1 MSGNNRLAELF
12 RERAVKFG
20 QFTLASG
27 KTSSFYIDSKQVLFC
42 GEALALIADGFLDH
56 IVKWNVTAVGGLEVG
71 AIPLAAA
78 VVLRGHQRG
87 IQLEGFFVRKAVK
100 EHGSLQRLEGRLAPG
115 SRVAIVEDVITT
127 GGSSEQAIEV
137 LQAQGH
143 TVCGLVCLVD
153 RGQGGRER
161 FSSRFPFE
169 PLLVTEDLGL
179 PKA

>member
-42 GEALALIADGFLDH
+42 GEALALIADGFIDH
-56 IVKWNVTAVGGLEVG
+56 IVNWNVTAVGGLEVG

-143 TVCGLVCLVD
+143 TVGGLVCLVD

>member
-1 MSGNNRLAELF
+1 L
-12 RERAVKFG
+12 
-20 QFTLASG
+20 
-27 KTSSFYIDSKQVLFC
+27 
-42 GEALALIADGFLDH
+42 
-56 IVKWNVTAVGGLEVG
+56 
-71 AIPLAAA
+71 
-78 VVLRGHQRG
+78 LRGHQRG

-143 TVCGLVCLVD
+143 TVGGLGCLVD

>member
-1 MSGNNRLAELF
+1 MTGKDRLAELF
-12 RERAVKFG
+12 RQRAVKFG

-42 GEALALIADGFLDH
+42 GEALGLIADGFLDQ
-56 IVKWNVTAVGGLEVG
+56 IAKWNVTAVGGLEVG

-87 IQLEGFFVRKAVK
+87 MQLEGFFVRKAAK
-100 EHGSLQRLEGRLAPG
+100 EHGSQQRLEGRLAPG
-115 SRVAIVEDVITT
+115 SRVAIVEDVVTT

-143 TVCGLVCLVD
+143 TVGGLVCLVD
-153 RGQGGRER
+153 RGQGARER
-161 FSSRFPFE
+161 FSVRFPFE
-169 PLLVTEDLGL
+169 SLLGTADLGL
-179 PKA
+179 PTA

>member
-1 MSGNNRLAELF
+1 MSGKDRLAELF

-20 QFTLASG
+20 NFTLASG

-56 IVKWNVTAVGGLEVG
+56 IARWDVTAVGGLEVG

-87 IQLEGFFVRKAVK
+87 MHLEGFFVRKAVK
-100 EHGSLQRLEGRLAPG
+100 EHGSQQRLEGRLAPG
-115 SRVAIVEDVITT
+115 SRVAIVEDVVTT

-143 TVCGLVCLVD
+143 TVGGLVCLVD
-153 RGQGGRER
+153 RGQGARER
-161 FSSRFPFE
+161 FSVRFPFE
-169 PLLVTEDLGL
+169 SLLGTQDLGL
-179 PKA
+179 PTA

>member
-1 MSGNNRLAELF
+1 MTGKDRLAELF
-12 RERAVKFG
+12 RQRAVKFG

-42 GEALALIADGFLDH
+42 GEALGLIADGFLDQ
-56 IVKWNVTAVGGLEVG
+56 IAKWNVTAVGGLEVG

-87 IQLEGFFVRKAVK
+87 MQLEGFFVRKAAK
-100 EHGSLQRLEGRLAPG
+100 EHGSQQRLEGRLAPG
-115 SRVAIVEDVITT
+115 SRVAIVEDVVTT

-143 TVCGLVCLVD
+143 TVGGLVCLVD
-153 RGQGGRER
+153 RGQGARER
-161 FSSRFPFE
+161 FSVRFPFE
-169 PLLVTEDLGL
+169 SLLGTEDLGL